1 MIDTKY
7 KEFHSLKDVSNADV
21 FQVMTYCML
30 HGAKRA
36 ILIYPQ
42 YGDIAPDVPVHRLNA
57 ASEDL
62 GYAVQFKTVDLRRNL
77 KKPVLNGSF
86 WRLSKTFPE
95 CFA

>member
-1 MIDTKY
+1 
-7 KEFHSLKDVSNADV
+7 
-21 FQVMTYCML
+21 ML

-42 YGDIAPDVPVHRLNA
+42 YGDVAPDVPVHRLNA